1 MLYEGKY
8 SLKKNLLIEMD
19 RMEFYQNLQK
29 DQLEFKQKQ
38 VETWEDLKA
47 LIVMHLEY
55 ESMQKKAAAA
65 GEFAGKTIKNIFSL
79 VPGLGTFM
87 AAGGLAKDGIELGKT
102 LWDLSKEDTP
112 VQNNTLFGLL
122 QIDPEYA
129 DIIEYGLQDD
139 IIRDFMKAIGEKSGK
154 ISGSEEWQNMNEYVE
169 WWLENNYGDGPET
182 VTGAD
187 DSTSFTDL
195 KVPDL
200 PPDLLTPLVTFG
212 TELF

>member
-29 DQLEFKQKQ
+29 DKLEFEQKQ

-47 LIVMHLEY
+47 LIIMHLQHE
-55 ESMQKKAAAA
+55 EMQKVAQAT
-65 GEFAGKTIKNIFSL
+65 GEFAGKSFKNMLSM

-87 AAGGLAKDGIELGKT
+87 AAGGLTKDTVELGKS
-102 LWDLSKEDTP
+102 LWDLAKKDTP

-139 IIRDFMKAIGEKSGK
+139 IIRDFMKAIGEKTGK
-154 ISGSEEWQNMNEYVE
+154 ISSSDEWQNMNEYVE

-195 KVPDL
+195 KVPDIQ
-200 PPDLLTPLVTFG
+200 PDLLTPLMTLG
-212 TELF
+212 IELF